1 MPWFNRGST
10 YQDQGAVAASAAYA
24 HPIQQQQNS
33 DLTSSDATKSPSM
46 TAIMK
51 SLLVTR
57 RRLRLSPEKHLYFL
71 YEPGKQ
77 VSSAIKIKNTSRSS
91 VAFKFQTNALKSCFM
106 RPPSGILGPGETIT
120 AMGSCQLWN
129 SYWLRIVKFIEPP
142 ENNQDRKCKDKFK
155 IVSLKVKHGVEFVPE
170 LFEEQKEF
178 VAVERVLQ
186 VVFLDPQSQSP
197 EIEKLKKR
205 LAEAEAAQQARK
217 KPPEERVQKT
227 VAAGGVLDEWK
238 EQQREKQLAK
248 QQNEGIE
255 SP

>member
-1 MPWFNRGST
+1 MPWFNKEPT
-10 YQDQGAVAASAAYA
+10 DQNQGAVAASAVYA
-24 HPIQQQQNS
+24 QHAQHQNS
-33 DLTSSDATKSPSM
+33 ESSGADAARPPSIA
-46 TAIMK
+46 AIAK

-57 RRLRLSPEKHLYFL
+57 RRLRLSPDKRLYFL

-77 VSSAIKIKNTSRSS
+77 VSSAVKIKNTSRSS

-106 RPPSGILGPGETIT
+106 RPPSGILAPGETVI
-120 AMGSCQLWN
+120 AMV
-129 SYWLRIVKFIEPP
+129 VKFIEPP
-142 ENNQDRKCKDKFK
+142 ESSQDRKCKDKFK
-155 IVSLKVKHGVEFVPE
+155 IVSLKVRQGVEFLPE
-170 LFEEQKEF
+170 LFDEQKEF

-238 EQQREKQLAK
+238 EQQREKRLAK
-248 QQNEGIE
+248 QQTEGGE

>member
-1 MPWFNRGST
+1 MPWFQRAPIDQN
-10 YQDQGAVAASAAYA
+10 QGAVAATAAYSQPA
-24 HPIQQQQNS
+24 QQQNADS
-33 DLTSSDATKSPSM
+33 ADTARSPSIA
-46 TAIMK
+46 AIAK

-57 RRLRLSPEKHLYFL
+57 RRLRLSPDKRLYFL

-77 VSSAIKIKNTSRSS
+77 VSSAVKIKNTSRSP

-106 RPPSGILGPGETIT
+106 RPPSGILAPGETVI
-120 AMGSCQLWN
+120 AMV
-129 SYWLRIVKFIEPP
+129 VKFIELP
-142 ENNQDRKCKDKFK
+142 EQNQERKCKDKFK
-155 IVSLKVKHGVEFVPE
+155 IVSLKVRQGVEFIPE

-178 VAVERVLQ
+178 VAVEQVLR

-238 EQQREKQLAK
+238 EQQREKRLAK
-248 QQNEGIE
+248 QHTEGIE

>member
-120 AMGSCQLWN
+120 AMV
-129 SYWLRIVKFIEPP
+129 VKFIEPP